1 VSGQLTTAAYDQRD
15 RRALV
20 TGATQDAGRATALA
34 LASAGATV
42 VACHGEDDDAAHSLA
57 RQLDETGGDHRLLQA
72 DVTDPA
78 GVAAVVET
86 CRAHLGTVD
95 VVVNVAA
102 AGTRVPVADL
112 AAAELVAQATLP
124 LLVAGASVV
133 NVGTVASGELG
144 LAGLTRSLARE
155 LGPSG
160 VRVNLV
166 AATLSSRP
174 ADVASVVLFLAST
187 DSGGIDGETVVVD
200 GGE

>member
-1 VSGQLTTAAYDQRD
+1 MPGELAAAYDLRD

-20 TGATQDAGRATALA
+20 TGATRDAGRATALA

-42 VACHGEDDDAAHSLA
+42 VACHAEDDDTAESLA
-57 RQLDETGGDHRLLQA
+57 RQLAETGGDHRLVRA
-72 DVTDPA
+72 DVAYAD
-78 GVAAVVET
+78 GVAAAANA

-95 VVVNVAA
+95 VVVNVAGA
-102 AGTRVPVADL
+102 RTGVPLADL
-112 AAAELVAQATLP
+112 TAAELVARATLP
-124 LLVAGASVV
+124 LLAASASVV

-155 LGPSG
+155 LGPNG

-166 AATLSSRP
+166 AAAPASRP
-174 ADVASVVLFLAST
+174 EDVASVVLFLAST
-187 DSGGIDGETVVVD
+187 ESGGVDGETVVVD